1 MINAL
6 GLLEVDGMVA
16 AIDAADAMLKA
27 ANVRLLSHE
36 VLDPGR
42 LTLVVEGDLAACR
55 AALDAGCAAA
65 MRTGRVITR
74 QANFLHNPE
83 RVLHMLRN
91 QSALEVKE
99 QHKAALWGFVQQALA
114 TFCENP
120 ENLHQ
125 PAVRKV
131 LGDNLLMAMG
141 AMLEEAQPMMTAESI
156 SHQSYRRLLSRA
168 REYVLENMSE
178 PVTVLDLCNQL
189 HVSRRTLQNAFHAI
203 LGIGPNA
210 WLKRIRLNAVRREL
224 ISPWS
229 QSMTVK
235 DAAMQWGFW
244 HLGQFATDYQQL
256 FAEKPS
262 LTLHQRMQELE

>member
-1 MINAL
+1 MPGLANSFWFGIPATRGEQGFIGSQCL
-6 GLLEVDGMVA
+6 GSAEIATRPGGTEFE
-16 AIDAADAMLKA
+16 
-27 ANVRLLSHE
+27 LSTPDDYTILGV
-36 VLDPGR
+36 VLSED
-42 LTLVVEGDLAACR
+42 
-55 AALDAGCAAA
+55 
-65 MRTGRVITR
+65 VITR
-74 QANFLHNPE
+74 QANFLHNPD
-83 RVLHMLRN
+83 RVLHMLRS

-114 TFCENP
+114 
-120 ENLHQ
+120 
-125 PAVRKV
+125 
-131 LGDNLLMAMG
+131 MG
-141 AMLEEAQPMMTAESI
+141 AMLEDAQPMVTAESI

-229 QSMTVK
+229 QSTTVK

-256 FAEKPS
+256 FSEKPS
-262 LTLHQRMQELE
+262 LTLHQRMREWG

>member
-1 MINAL
+1 MSGKCRNCDAPGGTEFELSTPDDYTIL
-6 GLLEVDGMVA
+6 GVV
-16 AIDAADAMLKA
+16 
-27 ANVRLLSHE
+27 LSE
-36 VLDPGR
+36 D
-42 LTLVVEGDLAACR
+42 
-55 AALDAGCAAA
+55 
-65 MRTGRVITR
+65 VITR
-74 QANFLHNPE
+74 QANFLHNPD
-83 RVLHMLRN
+83 RVLHMLRS

-189 HVSRRTLQNAFHAI
+189 HVSRRTAKRVSRHFGHWSERVAETYSPERRAPRTHKSVVTKHNGKRRRHAVGI
-203 LGIGPNA
+203 LASWAICHGLSA
-210 WLKRIRLNAVRREL
+210 TVCREAVTDAASADAGVGVREL
-224 ISPWS
+224 HPIPDLN
-229 QSMTVK
+229 K
-235 DAAMQWGFW
+235 
-244 HLGQFATDYQQL
+244 
-256 FAEKPS
+256 
-262 LTLHQRMQELE
+262 LT